1 MKDNMDVLLKK
12 ALEPDME
19 PSKELNN
26 KVLESIRQK
35 SEKTTKVKKVMR
47 LPRAAAVII
56 AICCVAPIGV
66 YAANKVIK
74 KVFVTDHAISVG
86 NPDYVDD
93 EAIASPDEAVAIE
106 NVSHEEGDGTV
117 KWLTKDVEIV
127 NGHATNTYYAYKDYD
142 TAVKESGLDTWFN
155 TAYENDGNVIYV
167 VTETQDVVNKCINGS
182 FKYGEGTFFISEE
195 IMTGNVADDVTS
207 SVQLQNTS
215 NKRDY
220 TAASGEVFTLVDQIT
235 NDGTEDITTTFVMV
249 AYDDYYGY
257 ISFDNLKDEE
267 IHNILDTVAPH

>member
-1 MKDNMDVLLKK
+1 MKDNMDMLLKK
-12 ALEPDME
+12 ALEADME

-47 LPRAAAVII
+47 VPRVAAVML
-56 AICCVAPIGV
+56 AICCVAPLGV
-66 YAANKVIK
+66 YAANKVMK

-93 EAIASPDEAVAIE
+93 AAIASTDENVEIE

-117 KWLTKDVEIV
+117 KWLTKDVETV
-127 NGHATNTYYAYKDYD
+127 NGYATNTYYAYKDYD
-142 TAVKESGLDTWFN
+142 TAVKDAGLDTWFN
-155 TAYENDGNVIYV
+155 KAYENDGNVTYV
-167 VTETQDVVNKCINGS
+167 VTETQDTVNKCINAC
-182 FKYGEGTFFISEE
+182 FKYGEGSFFIAEE
-195 IMTGNVADDVTS
+195 IMTGNVADDLTS
-207 SVQLQNTS
+207 SVQLQNTK

-220 TAASGEVFTLVDQIT
+220 TATSGQVFTLVDQIT

-267 IHNILDTVAPH
+267 IHNILDTIAPH